1 MKSIIKLFKAL
12 PITKEGKKNP
22 SEEILKET
30 MKRGFIFS
38 PEVAFNYSD
47 KELLNLIPSI
57 EEEIGISGEKA
68 NASFHK
74 SWAKVRDASIEQ
86 LVLEQL
92 VHYFTTYGFEALGI
106 YNEDSVYIPNEKLE
120 IPELNIDKFNF
131 TVIKG
136 YTKEQLK
143 QKLVTF
149 LQSGIALADDTKSA
163 VIDICLFIDITSE
176 DIERIK
182 NKEVSAVLYDFLDK
196 IPENPVEFLR
206 YVIYKSTGKTLLIKN
221 KEVIEEIKSKDNFD
235 ILQLFYKYK
244 KQYGLKRLAEI
255 FYRFKPIFLAF
266 KSTTNT
272 QLNQY
277 INKTRKLAI
286 RYHKPMPE
294 DFLNNIT
301 SMIKNNKVIYSDVLV
316 KELDRVNTFRKI
328 RLAYALKYRTGDVDS
343 ILYKVRNGKSFATEF
358 TFENKEKAS
367 RVLEF
372 VIRSIVRDIKKNVEG
387 KKIYI
392 PDNIVYTLPATEKQ
406 FTGDFPSGSYVT
418 IPKDMI
424 FGIHWENVKHHRID
438 LDLSLNNVNLGKIG
452 WDSSYRSYDR
462 TVLFSGDIVDA
473 PKPKGASEL
482 FYVARQENASYIL
495 MVNYYNYD
503 EDVSVSFKILVAKK
517 ELESL
522 SENYT
527 VDPNDIICVSKTK
540 IDKEQKSLGL
550 IVTTPDDCKFYFNE
564 SNLGAG
570 RTTMGKEYLENAR
583 KYLVD
588 FYMNMISLNDI
599 LKSAG
604 AIIVT
609 DKEEAD
615 IDLSPES
622 LDKEKII
629 KLLTKKVEK

>member
-22 SEEILKET
+22 SEEVLKET
-30 MKRGFIFS
+30 MKRGFLFS

-47 KELLNLIPSI
+47 KELLTLINSI

-86 LVLEQL
+86 LVLEQI
-92 VHYFTTYGFEALGI
+92 VHYITTYGFEALGV
-106 YNEDSVYIPNEKLE
+106 YSEESVYIPNEKLE
-120 IPELNIDKFNF
+120 IQELDVDKFSF
-131 TVIKG
+131 VVIKG

-149 LQSGIALADDTKSA
+149 LQSGIALADDTKTA
-163 VIDICLFIDITSE
+163 VIDVCLYIEITNE

-206 YVIYKSTGKTLLIKN
+206 YVIYKATGKTLLIKN
-221 KEVIEEIKSKDNFD
+221 KEVIEEIKDKDNFD

-244 KQYGLKRLAEI
+244 NQYGLKRLAEI

-266 KSTTNT
+266 KSESNT
-272 QLNQY
+272 QMNQY
-277 INKTRKLAI
+277 VNKIRKLAI
-286 RYHKPMPE
+286 RYHKPMRE
-294 DFLNNIT
+294 DFLNEVT
-301 SMIKNNKVIYSDVLV
+301 SKIKHNKELPYDVLM
-316 KELDRVNTFRKI
+316 KELDRVNIFRKI
-328 RLAYALKYRTGDVDS
+328 RLAYALKYRTEDVDS
-343 ILYKVRNGKSFATEF
+343 ILYKIRNGKSFATEF
-358 TFENKEKAS
+358 KFEHKQGAG
-367 RVLEF
+367 RVLDI
-372 VIRSIVRDIKKNVEG
+372 VKGSIISDIRKNVEG

-392 PDNIVYTLPATEKQ
+392 PDNIVYALPSSEKQ
-406 FTGDFPSGSYVT
+406 FTGDFPSGTYVT
-418 IPKDMI
+418 IPKDMLL
-424 FGIHWENVKHHRID
+424 GIHWENVNSNRID
-438 LDLSLNNVNLGKIG
+438 LDLSLNNVNIGKIG
-452 WDSSYRSYDR
+452 WDSSYRTSDR
-462 TVLFSGDIVDA
+462 GILFSGDIVDA

-482 FYVARQENASYIL
+482 FYVKRQFDASYMM

-503 EDVSVSFKILVAKK
+503 EDIPVPFKILIAKK
-517 ELESL
+517 ELSSL

-527 VDPNDIICVSKTK
+527 IDPNDIICVSKTK
-540 IDKEQKSLGL
+540 IDKNQKSLGL
-550 IVTTPDDCKFYFNE
+550 LITTPDENRFYFNE
-564 SNLGAG
+564 SNLGTG
-570 RTTMGKEYLENAR
+570 RTTTGKEYLEHAR

-588 FYMNMISLNDI
+588 FYMNMISLNDV

-629 KLLTKKVEK
+629 KILTKKVN